1 VQREVKMACSFLGEG
16 FDLAGDTA
24 VFLAI
29 KDDAQ
34 NPILQA
40 SVSAIIIPA
49 WISFCLSV
57 VISLVS
63 LLVRGSM
70 GVVQFRRRRHEVA
83 QIGRRVPYLQQ
94 LEAKI
99 EDGERTIKM
108 VPPSLPVLLP
118 IHPPMRAR
126 TVQR

>member
-1 VQREVKMACSFLGEG
+1 MACSFLGEG